1 MQSVLIAEKITKQYG
16 EQEIL
21 KGIDLAVLEN
31 TFTAILGPSG
41 SGKST
46 LLNIL
51 SGLNRPS
58 SGKVICRDIEVS
70 ALSER
75 KLANRKR
82 SHVGNVFQNYLLLN
96 NLTAEENIRIGISPD
111 STPLPFDRLV
121 HLLEIEDILAKLPAQ
136 LSGGQQQRVAIA
148 RAVIKCPDLLFCDEA
163 TGALDEANS
172 KKVVSLLHKVKGSF
186 GITILFT
193 THNQQIAKT
202 ADRIITIKDGLIA
215 SDHENHHPIQADEM
229 DWGGN
234 NASL

>member
-1 MQSVLIAEKITKQYG
+1 MKSILITEKITKQFG

-21 KGIDLAVLEN
+21 KGIDLSILEN

-58 SGKVICRDIEVS
+58 GGKVVCGDIEVS
-70 ALSER
+70 ALSES
-75 KLANRKR
+75 KLADWKR

-96 NLTAEENIRIGISPD
+96 NLTAEENIRIGIAPD
-111 STPLPFDRLV
+111 RTPLSFDRLV
-121 HLLEIEDILAKLPAQ
+121 HLLEIGDILKKLPAQ

-172 KKVVSLLHKVKGSF
+172 KKVVKLLHKIKANF
-186 GITILFT
+186 GITILFS

-202 ADRIITIKDGLIA
+202 ANRIITIKDGLIA
-215 SDHENHHPIQADEM
+215 GDKVNLNPIQADEM
-229 DWGGN
+229 VWG
-234 NASL
+234 